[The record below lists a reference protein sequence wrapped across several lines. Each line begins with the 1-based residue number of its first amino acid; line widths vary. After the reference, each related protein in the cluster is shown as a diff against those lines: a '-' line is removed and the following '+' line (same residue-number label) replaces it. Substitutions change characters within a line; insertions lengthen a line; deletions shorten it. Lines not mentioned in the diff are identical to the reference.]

1 MRNRP
6 IKEKYA
12 HIYKLKEELL
22 RKRLLLTKMNRSP
35 DWSEDDVK
43 KVLKSLKAGKC
54 PDPHGMIN
62 EIFKL
67 GGDDMVRSLTMMMN
81 GIKNET
87 FIPDQIRYK
96 NISTIY
102 KNKGS
107 RMLLK
112 NDRGV
117 FTSPVLN
124 TILQKLLLNSN
135 YEEIDSNL
143 TDSNV
148 GARKKRSIRNHNWVI
163 NGIIK
168 DTLATKD
175 KAIDLLIMDYAQCF
189 DSLDTKIVS
198 NELFETGVQS
208 DHLNLIY
215 ESDSLSK
222 VAIKTPVE

>member
-22 RKRLLLTKMNRSP
+22 RKRLLLTKRNRSP
-35 DWSEDDVK
+35 DWSEDEVK
-43 KVLKSLKAGKC
+43 KVLKSLKPGKC

-67 GGDDMVRSLTMMMN
+67 GGDDMVRSLTKMMN

-107 RMLLK
+107 KMLLK

-124 TILQKLLLNSN
+124 TILQKLILNSN
-135 YEEIDSNL
+135 YEEIDSSL

-148 GARKKRSIRNHNWVI
+148 GARKKRSIQEPQLGNQWHHQRHPRH
-163 NGIIK
+163 
-168 DTLATKD
+168 
-175 KAIDLLIMDYAQCF
+175 QR
-189 DSLDTKIVS
+189 
-198 NELFETGVQS
+198 
-208 DHLNLIY
+208 
-215 ESDSLSK
+215 
-222 VAIKTPVE
+222 